1 MVLERNELQ
10 IKRIEESILRIGAKV
25 ADAVELSQR
34 VKHLSADSDALL
46 INAQQELEKLYV
58 ILGNTST
65 DDKQESEK

>member
-1 MVLERNELQ
+1 MVLERTSC
-10 IKRIEESILRIGAKV
+10 KSSALRNQFCVLGQRSLTP
-25 ADAVELSQR
+25 VELSPR